1 MGCLLKIFLFIPK
14 ILLKIV
20 LFPIK
25 QLFCCLMT
33 LLTVLIILAA
43 VALYFYKK
51 NPEAAEKLQAIPG
64 KVESLR
70 IPEKVETI
78 RTIPEKAESL
88 RSVPEKIEPYIP

>member
-51 NPEAAEKLQAIPG
+51 NPEAVEKLQAIPG

-70 IPEKVETI
+70 IPEIVETI
-78 RTIPEKAESL
+78 RTIPEKTESL

>member
-1 MGCLLKIFLFIPK
+1 MGCLLKVVTFFPK
-14 ILLKIV
+14 LLLKII
-20 LFPIK
+20 LFPVK
-25 QLFCCLMT
+25 QLFSCLMT

-43 VALYFYKK
+43 LALYFYKK
-51 NPEAAEKLQAIPG
+51 NPETAESIRTIPE

-78 RTIPEKAESL
+78 RSIPEKAESL

>member
-51 NPEAAEKLQAIPG
+51 NPEAVEKLQAIPG

-70 IPEKVETI
+70 IPETVETI
-78 RTIPEKAESL
+78 RTIPGKAESL

>member
-51 NPEAAEKLQAIPG
+51 NPEAVEKLQAIPG
-64 KVESLR
+64 KVDSLR

>member
-51 NPEAAEKLQAIPG
+51 NPEAVEKLQAIPG

-78 RTIPEKAESL
+78 RTIPEKAETL

>member
-43 VALYFYKK
+43 LALYFYKK
-51 NPEAAEKLQAIPG
+51 NPETVEKLQAIPG

-70 IPEKVETI
+70 IPEKMETI

>member
-51 NPEAAEKLQAIPG
+51 NPEAVEKLQAIPG

-78 RTIPEKAESL
+78 RTSPEKAESL